1 MAVREPAGKDR
12 QGVESGA
19 GTAAAWM
26 SKIGTTFVA
35 LPVSILVTVVM
46 SLVFSG
52 KSDLSKE
59 HLDKCFE
66 GI

>member
-1 MAVREPAGKDR
+1 
-12 QGVESGA
+12 
-19 GTAAAWM
+19 M

-35 LPVSILVTVVM
+35 LPVSILVTVVL
-46 SLVFSG
+46 SLAFRNRA
-52 KSDLSKE
+52 DLSKE